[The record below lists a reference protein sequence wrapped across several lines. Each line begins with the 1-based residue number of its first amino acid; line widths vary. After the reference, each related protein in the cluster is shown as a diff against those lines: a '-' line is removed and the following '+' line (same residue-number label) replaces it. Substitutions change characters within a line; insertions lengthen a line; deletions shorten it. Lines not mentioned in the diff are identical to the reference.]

1 MNGRTQ
7 SVTTFTSLGALHA
20 YLNQLHDD
28 DGRWQ
33 MTETPMTTTRAIVE
47 VVVTKE
53 KTTTEGVERGS
64 VARDWSL
71 QIFQ

>member
-1 MNGRTQ
+1 MTTMADGKWQMANGK
-7 SVTTFTSLGALHA
+7 
-20 YLNQLHDD
+20 
-28 DGRWQ
+28 WQ

-53 KTTTEGVERGS
+53 KTTTEGVERDS

-71 QIFQ
+71 QIFP